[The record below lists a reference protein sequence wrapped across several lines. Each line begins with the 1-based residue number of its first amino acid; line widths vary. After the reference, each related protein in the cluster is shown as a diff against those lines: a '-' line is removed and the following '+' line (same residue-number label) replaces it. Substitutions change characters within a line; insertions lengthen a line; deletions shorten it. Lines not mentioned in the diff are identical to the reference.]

1 MNRRIWEIQLVLI
14 QLEIKLEQ
22 SDLDI
27 RRLQDNLNIGK
38 I

>member
-27 RRLQDNLNIGK
+27 RRLQDILNIGK